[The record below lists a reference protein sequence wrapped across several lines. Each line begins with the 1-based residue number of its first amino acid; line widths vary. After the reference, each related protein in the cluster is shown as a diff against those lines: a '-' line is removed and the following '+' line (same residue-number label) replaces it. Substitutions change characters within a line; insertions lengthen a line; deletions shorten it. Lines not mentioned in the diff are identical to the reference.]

1 MKIRDF
7 RKKIDL
13 LLNAKKLE
21 NGQLTPKF
29 PRGKAQIAETIG
41 IDPTELSKEDQLP
54 AAHAGKFLGLFF
66 EVDGKKDDRIPDS
79 LDPNCEGHRPWLDLL
94 AQPVTLFR
102 ALVRLNDGDDFAGE
116 AGSIWDEFIQDRRA
130 RQCLAP
136 PAKTSF
142 KIVAK
147 SLDEWRHPV
156 SSGAGATGHRM
167 LPPGVADPLKNVPRG
182 IPVVKAGHRAKIV
195 LDIADAWPNDN
206 VLWDGAYIFMA
217 QDILIS
223 RRRYAIPLVPA
234 PAGSQASM
242 PGHRWQPAR
251 EGADSSELVV
261 PIPAPAGAEGSE
273 AELAQYLEI
282 PSGWGSR
289 RLLYAIVSEFP
300 LPDAVI
306 AASTR
311 ENPMA
316 IEYLDLIAATL
327 QEAKGKYVVWELDY
341 AVDEGNGNG

>member
-7 RKKIDL
+7 QEKIYL
-13 LLNAKKLE
+13 LVNAKELKQ
-21 NGQLTPKF
+21 GQLTPKF
-29 PRGKAQIAETIG
+29 PRGKAEIAETLG
-41 IDPTELSKEDQLP
+41 IHPGEFSKGEEF
-54 AAHAGKFLGLFF
+54 AAKHAGNFLRLFF
-66 EVDGKKDDRIPDS
+66 EGNASIPDS
-79 LDPNCEGHRPWLDLL
+79 LDPKCEGHRPWLDLL

-102 ALVRLNDGDDFAGE
+102 ALVRLDGGDDFSGE

-136 PAKTSF
+136 PGKNSF

-167 LPPGVADPLKNVPRG
+167 LPPGVADPLKHVPRG

-223 RRRYAIPLVPA
+223 RKRYVIPLVPA

-242 PGHRWQPAR
+242 PGHHWQPAR
-251 EGADSSELVV
+251 EGADSSVLVV
-261 PIPAPAGAEGSE
+261 PRSAPAGAEGSE
-273 AELAQYLEI
+273 AEAAQYLEI

-300 LPDAVI
+300 LPEAVI